1 MTPTSIDR
9 VIRSIRKER
18 ERIWLH
24 RSEDI
29 GTLRK
34 RIGSMKQNFTTIMY
48 ADTDTQSLV
57 KYLYNLRETSKMKGV
72 HLGTLKQA
80 AILFL
85 EFDRR
90 RATVYYRLNI
100 TAKLLEKVI
109 DAIKGVKSIKTYQTL
124 IGELLLYIGKL
135 NYWIDLEI
143 PWSKLAKAF
152 EKA

>member
-1 MTPTSIDR
+1 MTPVSIDQA
-9 VIRSIRKER
+9 IKSIRKER

-29 GTLRK
+29 GTMKK
-34 RIGSMKQNFTTIMY
+34 RIGSMKQNFTTVMY
-48 ADTDTQSLV
+48 ADTDTQSMV
-57 KYLYNLRETSKMKGV
+57 KYLYNLRETSKIKGA

-100 TAKLLEKVI
+100 TAKLLDKFIEALKQ
-109 DAIKGVKSIKTYQTL
+109 VKSAKTYQTL
-124 IGELLLYIGKL
+124 IGEFLLYIGKI

-143 PWSKLAKAF
+143 PWNRLAKAF
-152 EKA
+152 KER